1 MSSCCAVTLNAA
13 CNFKISHLSYIG
25 LLISKIFCI
34 DLKQMNFFEEWNMA
48 LGQLKEL
55 IYIKLL
61 SIHLHVCQDYHL
73 SKGRG
78 SLVSFLVVCSCFSNL
93 DENKACV
100 CGLSKLLFKI
110 QLRSS

>member
-1 MSSCCAVTLNAA
+1 MEHGFRPA
-13 CNFKISHLSYIG
+13 KITDLY
-25 LLISKIFCI
+25 KIAFHSFA
-34 DLKQMNFFEEWNMA
+34 N
-48 LGQLKEL
+48 
-55 IYIKLL
+55 
-61 SIHLHVCQDYHL
+61 VCQDYHL

-78 SLVSFLVVCSCFSNL
+78 SLASFLVVCSCFSNL